1 MNVKQIEQNEFFM
14 NVGLCV
20 IPLCAIF
27 VGPVKVNFSVT
38 ILHHLVN
45 HDIIVSIFE
54 INFVT

>member
-1 MNVKQIEQNEFFM
+1 MNVKQNEFFM
-14 NVGLCV
+14 NVGHCF

-54 INFVT
+54 IHFVT